1 MLSKSCIIKLI
12 SETPKKP
19 GVYQYYNKEK
29 QLLYVGKAKNLNTR
43 VRSYFNKNNSPKTK
57 VLVKQIFSVE
67 CIVVSTELDALL
79 LENNLIKQYQPKYN
93 VLLKDDKTYPW
104 ICITSEKFPRIFQ
117 TRKVEDK
124 KNNYYGPYMS
134 TWIVKILMDYISD
147 MFYDNGW
154 TPFSYV
160 QRDLNN
166 SSRMQYLSIINDV
179 KKLLETDLKSL
190 MRKLNNKMLYYS
202 DRLDFERAQKIKEQ
216 IDLITK
222 HQTKSTI
229 VSPKLDNID
238 VFSLQNDG
246 KYAYINY
253 LKILSGAVVQTHT
266 LEMKKK
272 LDESDENI
280 LQLAIVELRSRFK
293 SNAKNVYCSHKIKNI
308 WKNIKLSTPKIG
320 AKKKLLDVSIK
331 NAKYILLKNKK
342 RRLLNSENSNVSKVL
357 TNLKHELKLNNLPN
371 HIECFDIS
379 NTQGFFSIGACVVFK
394 NGRPAKKEYRFFNI
408 KTVSGPDDFKSIE
421 EVVYRRYLRLIN
433 EKNPLPDLIIIDGG
447 KGQLNA
453 AIKSLKKLSLFRKI
467 KIIGIAKRLEEIFFE
482 EDPIPLYLD
491 KRSSS
496 LKLIQHLR
504 DEAHRFSLSQHRK
517 KREKKLLNIS
527 LQKTRGIGPKTIEKI
542 ILNFGSIKK
551 AKLAGIKKVGEVVGE
566 VKAKKIFN

>member
-29 QLLYVGKAKNLNTR
+29 QLLYVGKAKNLNNR

-166 SSRMQYLSIINDV
+166 SSRMQYLSVINDV

-202 DRLDFERAQKIKEQ
+202 ERLDFERAQKIKEQ
-216 IDLITK
+216 IDLIKK

-266 LEMKKK
+266 LEMKKS
-272 LDESDENI
+272 LMN
-280 LQLAIVELRSRFK
+280 QM
-293 SNAKNVYCSHKIKNI
+293 
-308 WKNIKLSTPKIG
+308 
-320 AKKKLLDVSIK
+320 
-331 NAKYILLKNKK
+331 
-342 RRLLNSENSNVSKVL
+342 
-357 TNLKHELKLNNLPN
+357 
-371 HIECFDIS
+371 
-379 NTQGFFSIGACVVFK
+379 
-394 NGRPAKKEYRFFNI
+394 
-408 KTVSGPDDFKSIE
+408 KTFC
-421 EVVYRRYLRLIN
+421 N
-433 EKNPLPDLIIIDGG
+433 
-447 KGQLNA
+447 
-453 AIKSLKKLSLFRKI
+453 
-467 KIIGIAKRLEEIFFE
+467 
-482 EDPIPLYLD
+482 
-491 KRSSS
+491 
-496 LKLIQHLR
+496 
-504 DEAHRFSLSQHRK
+504 
-517 KREKKLLNIS
+517 
-527 LQKTRGIGPKTIEKI
+527 
-542 ILNFGSIKK
+542 
-551 AKLAGIKKVGEVVGE
+551 
-566 VKAKKIFN
+566 